1 MLTNVR
7 AGVTSHTRRRPSGPA
22 PPASRSPGGLPGTP
36 HARTR
41 RPGSG
46 VLIRSLA
53 ACLTG
58 PLPSGLTISLMP
70 SQLEFCLVNVA
81 KDRARAGGRKGWAGG
96 FPANTV
102 TAGPDAEVGRL
113 QRPGSPW
120 CHRPGPPP
128 WRHHRLVVP
137 GFEGF
142 VHGFT
147 QSPAFGGDPAS
158 RLCLRGS
165 QWFGVTVVGA
175 GRAAGGPD
183 APRWPCG
190 ADTRP
195 VRAAVCRQS
204 CKLLHVTSWAGRAHF
219 TCPLFW

>member
-1 MLTNVR
+1 MR
-7 AGVTSHTRRRPSGPA
+7 AG
-22 PPASRSPGGLPGTP
+22 
-36 HARTR
+36 AR
-41 RPGSG
+41 
-46 VLIRSLA
+46 
-53 ACLTG
+53 
-58 PLPSGLTISLMP
+58 
-70 SQLEFCLVNVA
+70 
-81 KDRARAGGRKGWAGG
+81 GGRAGG

-102 TAGPDAEVGRL
+102 TAGPNAEVGRL

-128 WRHHRLVVP
+128 RRHHRLVVP
-137 GFEGF
+137 DFEGY

-165 QWFGVTVVGA
+165 QWFGATVGSSSSYVRVLAATSFSVPLPLGVACGGRPWAGVPWVRVHVCGRVSGRTVVVGA

-195 VRAAVCRQS
+195 VWAAVCRQS